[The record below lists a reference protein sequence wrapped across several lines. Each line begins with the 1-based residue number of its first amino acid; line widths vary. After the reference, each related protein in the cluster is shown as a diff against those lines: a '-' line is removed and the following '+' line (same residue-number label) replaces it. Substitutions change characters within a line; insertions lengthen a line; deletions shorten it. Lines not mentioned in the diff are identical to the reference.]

1 VERKYNKVL
10 SIFVALFIGTVI
22 FMGCS
27 KAKDNTESKGK
38 STETTTNS
46 DTQKDSTTDNVM
58 MGKKIAQNIE
68 DIEGIEKATVFIKE
82 STALVGVVLKDG
94 TNEISQDM
102 KAKIEEKVK
111 ETSNDIRKVA
121 ATADKELFQKLDKM
135 ANDFMNGKTL
145 EELKKDLQEILQRLS
160 A

>member
-1 VERKYNKVL
+1 VERKYNIVL

-27 KAKDNTESKGK
+27 KSKDNEKSEGK
-38 STETTTNS
+38 STETTS
-46 DTQKDSTTDNVM
+46 KDTQKDSTTDSVM
-58 MGKKIAQNIE
+58 MGKKIAQNVE
-68 DIEGIEKATVFIKE
+68 NIEGVEKATVFIKE
-82 STALVGVVLKDG
+82 STALVGVTLKDG
-94 TNEISQDM
+94 ANELSEDM

-111 ETSNDIRKVA
+111 ETSSDIRKVA
-121 ATADKELFQKLDKM
+121 STADKELFQKLDKM

-145 EELKKDLQEILQRLS
+145 EELKKDLQEILQKLG

>member
-1 VERKYNKVL
+1 MERKYNIVL

-27 KAKDNTESKGK
+27 KSKDNEKGEGK
-38 STETTTNS
+38 STETTS
-46 DTQKDSTTDNVM
+46 KDTQKDSTTDSVM
-58 MGKKIAQNIE
+58 MGKKIAQNVE
-68 DIEGIEKATVFIKE
+68 NIEGVEKATVFIKE
-82 STALVGVVLKDG
+82 STALVGVTLKDG
-94 TNEISQDM
+94 ANELSEDM

-111 ETSNDIRKVA
+111 ETSSDIRKVA
-121 ATADKELFQKLDKM
+121 STADKELFQKLDKM

-145 EELKKDLQEILQRLS
+145 EELKKDLQEILQKLG

>member
-1 VERKYNKVL
+1 VERKYNIVL

-27 KAKDNTESKGK
+27 KSKDNEKGEGK
-38 STETTTNS
+38 STETTS
-46 DTQKDSTTDNVM
+46 KDTQKDSTTDSVM
-58 MGKKIAQNIE
+58 MGKKIAQNVE
-68 DIEGIEKATVFIKE
+68 NIEGVEKATVFIKE
-82 STALVGVVLKDG
+82 STALVGVTLKDG
-94 TNEISQDM
+94 ANELSEDM

-111 ETSNDIRKVA
+111 ETSSDIRKVA
-121 ATADKELFQKLDKM
+121 STADKELFQKLDKM

-145 EELKKDLQEILQRLS
+145 EELKKDLQEILQKLG

>member
-1 VERKYNKVL
+1 MERKYNIVL

-27 KAKDNTESKGK
+27 KSKDNEKSEGK
-38 STETTTNS
+38 STETTS
-46 DTQKDSTTDNVM
+46 KDTQKDSTTDSVM
-58 MGKKIAQNIE
+58 MGKKIAQNVE
-68 DIEGIEKATVFIKE
+68 NIEGVEKATVFIKE
-82 STALVGVVLKDG
+82 STALVGVTLKDG
-94 TNEISQDM
+94 ANELSEDM

-111 ETSNDIRKVA
+111 ETSSDIRKVA
-121 ATADKELFQKLDKM
+121 STADKELFQKLDKM

-145 EELKKDLQEILQRLS
+145 EELKKDLQEILQQLG